1 MERFDRTIQGYD
13 PKEVNE
19 FLDKVIVEVESMI
32 AASKEKDKK
41 ITNLELANQ
50 KLQDQINIL
59 KSNNNPSMD
68 STLYVAQKASDE
80 IKESAR
86 LEKEMIVSNAKKDA
100 DRIVNEALL
109 RAEKTNDEA
118 DMLRRNIKV
127 FKHRLKAIVE
137 AQLEVIEDIDHI
149 DL

>member
-59 KSNNNPSMD
+59 KSNNNPNMD
-68 STLYVAQKASDE
+68 STLYIAQKASDE

-100 DRIVNEALL
+100 DRIVKEALL

-127 FKHRLKAIVE
+127 F
-137 AQLEVIEDIDHI
+137 
-149 DL
+149 

>member
-19 FLDKVIVEVESMI
+19 FLDKVITEVESMI
-32 AASKEKDKK
+32 STLKKKNKK

-59 KSNNNPSMD
+59 KSNNNPNLD
-68 STLYVAQKASDE
+68 STLYIAQKASDE

-86 LEKEMIVSNAKKDA
+86 LEHDLIVSNAKKDA
-100 DRIVNEALL
+100 DRIVNEALI

-127 FKHRLKAIVE
+127 FKHRLKSIVE
-137 AQLEVIEDIDHI
+137 AQLEVIDDIDHI

>member
-1 MERFDRTIQGYD
+1 MERFDRTVQGYD

-32 AASKEKDKK
+32 SALKEKDKK
-41 ITNLELANQ
+41 ITSLELANQ

-59 KSNNNPSMD
+59 KGSNNPNID
-68 STLYVAQKASDE
+68 STLYIAQKASDE

>member
-59 KSNNNPSMD
+59 KSNNNPNMD
-68 STLYVAQKASDE
+68 STLYIAQKASDE

>member
-32 AASKEKDKK
+32 VASKEKDKK
-41 ITNLELANQ
+41 ITSLELANQ

-59 KSNNNPSMD
+59 KSNNNPNMD

>member
-59 KSNNNPSMD
+59 KSNNNPNMD
-68 STLYVAQKASDE
+68 STLYIAQKASDE
-80 IKESAR
+80 IKESAC

-127 FKHRLKAIVE
+127 FKHRLKSIVE